1 MEEAVQDILSQ
12 DLEETSHD
20 TDTSATQPIEP
31 APSPAS
37 LKTVIGQMYDLQETC
52 MSRND
57 LAHIT
62 EALGSLI
69 QKAEK
74 QGQHAR
80 TVQSSIADYFRH

>member
-1 MEEAVQDILSQ
+1 
-12 DLEETSHD
+12 
-20 TDTSATQPIEP
+20 
-31 APSPAS
+31 
-37 LKTVIGQMYDLQETC
+37 MYDLQETC

-57 LAHIT
+57 LAYIT

-80 TVQSSIADYFRH
+80 TVQSSTVAEKNVDAAVCPPTDLLCLFY